1 MRLKYDDSLDV
12 FGVHGV
18 AGMWGTIA
26 TGLFFVAD
34 VHPGLRTAN
43 PQLYHAIVVDGL
55 NPVWGQMAGVG
66 IAVVLSGSATL
77 VIMIGLKYTLG
88 IRLSDEDEAEGL
100 DLSQHGEEAY
110 NDRD

>member
-43 PQLYHAIVVDGL
+43 PALYRAITIDGL
-55 NPVWGQMAGVG
+55 NPVWGQLAGVG
-66 IAVVLSGSATL
+66 IAATLAGLGSL
-77 VIMIGLKYTLG
+77 VIMLTLKYTIG
-88 IRLSDEDEAEGL
+88 IRLNAEDEAEGL